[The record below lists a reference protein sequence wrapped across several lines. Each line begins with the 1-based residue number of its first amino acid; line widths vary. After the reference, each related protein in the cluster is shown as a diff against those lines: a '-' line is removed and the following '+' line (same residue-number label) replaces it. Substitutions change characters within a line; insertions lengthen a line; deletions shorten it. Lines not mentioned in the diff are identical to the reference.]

1 MWPHYGGASLSVRR
15 LCFVKVVWLRRG
27 NSDSMAIASSGQFLG
42 ESENEPDA
50 SHCDAKRHNMPWIDG
65 LDIAL
70 F

>member
-1 MWPHYGGASLSVRR
+1 MWTHYVGASLSVRR
-15 LCFVKVVWLRRG
+15 LCFVEVGWLRRG
-27 NSDSMAIASSGQFLG
+27 NSESMAISYSGQFLG

-50 SHCDAKRHNMPWIDG
+50 SHCGVKRHNMPWIDG